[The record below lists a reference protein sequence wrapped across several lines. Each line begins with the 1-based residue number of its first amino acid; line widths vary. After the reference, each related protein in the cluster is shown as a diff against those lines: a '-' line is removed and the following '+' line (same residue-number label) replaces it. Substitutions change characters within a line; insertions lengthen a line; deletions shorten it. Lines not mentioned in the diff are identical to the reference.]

1 MIYRGNKIELDGMK
15 FDSKVEAQFYQRFI
29 KPSGKRFL
37 FHPSALLYERYK
49 NHGALCGQRDIH
61 LILSF
66 RAILASGYTST
77 T

>member
-37 FHPSALLYERYK
+37 FHPSALCMSAIRIM
-49 NHGALCGQRDIH
+49 GSLCGQRDIR

-66 RAILASGYTST
+66 KAILASGYTSMT
-77 T
+77 